1 MLKRGFGRLKE
12 RLTFSNVVAVIA
24 LFIALGGASYAAIKI
39 PKNSVGTKQLKKNAV
54 NSSKVKN
61 HSLLAKDF
69 KKGQIPKGATGPKGP
84 VGATGAAGLKGA
96 TGPAGLPGATG
107 AAGLPGATGPTGA
120 DGIPGVTGAE
130 GPTGPAGSDATGAA
144 TILTAS
150 GPMTPSI
157 FPDGLPWDI
166 AALPLSGSLS
176 NAKSFNT
183 QFPSLIDA
191 NGVVQTIP
199 RDGTVTSFSGWFYI
213 LGSAAVVGSTLS
225 FTGKLYLSSN
235 GQDPPVPQFGS
246 SCTSQPMTGI
256 IGPGTVSTFTC
267 SGLNIP
273 VPQGSIGFFTLEASV
288 SGPASATSIPLQGSM
303 SIAIS

>member
-1 MLKRGFGRLKE
+1 MLKRGFGRLKG

-24 LFIALGGASYAAIKI
+24 LFIALGGASYAAVKI

-69 KKGQIPKGATGPKGP
+69 KKGQIPKGATGLQGP
-84 VGATGAAGLKGA
+84 VGATGAVGLRGA
-96 TGPAGLPGATG
+96 TGPAGLAGADGTTG
-107 AAGLPGATGPTGA
+107 AAGPTGA

-130 GPTGPAGSDATGAA
+130 GPTGPTGSDATGPA

-150 GPMTPSI
+150 GPMNPSV

-166 AALPLSGSLS
+166 AVLPLSGILA
-176 NAKSFNT
+176 NAKSVNT
-183 QFPSLIDA
+183 PFPSLIDV
-191 NGVVQTIP
+191 NGVAQTIP
-199 RDGTVTSFSGWFYI
+199 RDGTVTSFTGWFYNI
-213 LGSAAVVGSTLS
+213 GSTVLPGSTLS

-235 GQDPPVPQFGS
+235 GQDPPTPQYGS
-246 SCTSQPMTGI
+246 SCTSPPLTGI
-256 IGPGTVSTFTC
+256 ISPGTVTTFTC

-273 VPQGSIGFFTLEASV
+273 VPQGSIGFFTLEASI
-288 SGPASATSIPLQGSM
+288 SGPTSPTTVPLQGSM